1 MGRELNCLRCGNS
14 MKYIKSEKIQL
25 GQSGLILGDIPNY
38 VAGALAVDIYKCNE
52 CDKIEFFQMSGEQVE
67 DQIAQVK
74 CPNCGTTHDIDY
86 PKCPFC
92 KYNYYDK

>member
-1 MGRELNCLRCGNS
+1 MVSELNCLRCGNS

-25 GQSGLILGDIPNY
+25 GQYGLFLGDVSNY
-38 VAGALAVDIYKCNE
+38 IAGALETDIYKCDE
-52 CDKIEFFQMSGEQVE
+52 CGKFEFFEAEGEEKIKQVE
-67 DQIAQVK
+67 
-74 CPNCGTTHDIDY
+74 CPNCGRTHDMDY